1 VRLRAKRDISERLIV
16 DALRKCGWSVEYL
29 SLPNGPDLLAGR
41 DGVNQ
46 LIECKTGNGKLK
58 PGQAQWH
65 REWKG
70 APVQVI
76 RDVAAA
82 IEFSVQARPA
92 DGAAGN
98 KVNATARE
106 TT

>member
-1 VRLRAKRDISERLIV
+1 VRLRAKRDVSEKLIV

-29 SLPNGPDLLAGR
+29 SLPDGPDLLCGR
-41 DGVNQ
+41 DGVNH
-46 LIECKTGNGKLK
+46 LIEVKTGNKKLK
-58 PGQAQWH
+58 LGQAKWH
-65 REWKG
+65 REWNG
-70 APVQVI
+70 APVQVL

-92 DGAAGN
+92 DGVAGY
-98 KVNATARE
+98 KAHATTRE